1 MERTIR
7 MLVIVALI
15 AAIPGIGCFTYY
27 SATAADADREAFG
40 IWDLL
45 AYPTALLSFAALA
58 TNCSAKPPKIYL
70 AGLAAA
76 FLLVSVALIFSH
88 SFK

>member
-7 MLVIVALI
+7 MLIIAALI

-27 SATAADADREAFG
+27 SAAAADAEREAFG

-45 AYPTALLSFAALA
+45 AYPATLMSFAALLTA
-58 TNCSAKPPKIYL
+58 CSAKPPKIYL
-70 AGLAAA
+70 AGLAAV
-76 FLLVSVALIFSH
+76 FLLVSASLMFSH
-88 SFK
+88 NFL